1 MTKVESLYVPEKK
14 LIKQQPHNKADL
26 KTILRSSEIKLLEQI
41 TTIKKSS
48 QHSNQLAHKVSPLL
62 SQQTA
67 AVLNP
72 LKKESNRNDQESKMG
87 QDCGSCIAKYI
98 LCLFNFI
105 FFVSNLLFFHLH
117 FYHVCQQVFYNEFLF
132 FFLRFLDLL
141 YLHLVYGCWLI
152 KIQSYHF

>member
-26 KTILRSSEIKLLEQI
+26 KTSLRTSEIKLLEQI
-41 TTIKKSS
+41 ATIKKSS

-62 SQQTA
+62 SQQPT

-72 LKKESNRNDQESKMG
+72 LKIESNRNDQESKMG

-105 FFVSNLLFFHLH
+105 FFVSNLLFFI
-117 FYHVCQQVFYNEFLF
+117 FTSFVNNFL
-132 FFLRFLDLL
+132 
-141 YLHLVYGCWLI
+141 
-152 KIQSYHF
+152 